1 MRPPGLPSRTPNNGT
16 AVGVVEKGGVASVD
30 LGPSVRR
37 WHSKGWVQPP
47 SSTAWDAYTLVKA
60 GKGTAVEHL
69 GSIGKI
75 KGNGWKSEE
84 VKWSI

>member
-1 MRPPGLPSRTPNNGT
+1 MARPLGWLKR
-16 AVGVVEKGGVASVD
+16 GGRVRG